1 MPLLHDSVDLIGVCF
16 DGSGRPLGQA
26 AAPSRLRDAGLSAA
40 LPGARVTSDIV
51 VSEPDPTR
59 GHVAGFV
66 NERALL
72 EMVEAVYARV
82 RAVLRAGRFPL
93 VYGGDCSALL
103 GAVPAVRDVY
113 GTTALLFVDGH
124 EDATTMD
131 QSTTGE
137 AANMEIALLL
147 GMTGDHAPDPMRSRL
162 PVLRPEAIAMLGQRD
177 ANYRHEIGVSS
188 IADRVLL
195 HGAEELRREPEQIA
209 AQAADHVADQAP
221 GWWLHVDLDVLDG
234 KEFRACGA
242 ASDPSMPEGLTWA
255 ELTHITRI
263 ALQTGGCRGWS
274 IGVYNPDLDPDG
286 REAERV
292 VAYVAEVRKNV
303 GAGTAT

>member
-1 MPLLHDSVDLIGVCF
+1 MRDRVDLIGVCF

-26 AAPSRLRDAGLSAA
+26 AAPPRLRDAGLPAA
-40 LPGARVTSDIV
+40 FTGARATSDIV

-59 GHVAGFV
+59 GHLAGFV

-82 RAVLRAGRFPL
+82 RATLRAGRFPF
-93 VYGGDCSALL
+93 VYGGDCAVLL
-103 GAVPAVRDVY
+103 GAVPVVRDVC
-113 GTTALLFVDGH
+113 GAAALLFVDGH

-137 AANMEIALLL
+137 VANMEVALLL
-147 GMTGDHAPDPMRSRL
+147 GMTGEHAPDPMRSRL

-177 ANYRHEIGVSS
+177 ANYRGEIGVAS

-195 HGAEELRREPEQIA
+195 HGAEELRRDAERIA
-209 AQAADHVADQAP
+209 GQAAAHVRAQAS

-242 ASDPSMPEGLTWA
+242 ASDPAMPEGLTWA
-255 ELTHITRI
+255 ELTQITRT
-263 ALQTGGCRGWS
+263 ALRAGGCRGWS
-274 IGVYNPDLDPDG
+274 VGVYNPDLDPDG
-286 REAERV
+286 REAGRV
-292 VAYVAEVRKNV
+292 VAFLDDVMKHA
-303 GAGTAT
+303 GAGGAT